1 MRLDKH
7 TCQIIQE
14 EVAKQF
20 GIRAVVRLFGSR
32 TDDLQRGG
40 DIDLLIEL
48 DHLLDH
54 RTKAY
59 CQLSSRLSIKLCGR
73 QVDVLIKYTTS
84 FPSPIY
90 NMALQTGIVL

>member
-40 DIDLLIEL
+40 DIDLYIK
-48 DHLLDH
+48 
-54 RTKAY
+54 TKQQNAEV
-59 CQLSSRLSIKLCGR
+59 INKN
-73 QVDVLIKYTTS
+73 K
-84 FPSPIY
+84 
-90 NMALQTGIVL
+90 IVLFI

>member
-48 DHLLDH
+48 DHLLDD

-59 CQLSSRLSIKLCGR
+59 CQLSIQLGGR
-73 QVDVLIKYTTS
+73 QVDVLIKDPS
-84 FPSPIY
+84 SLPSPIY
-90 NMALQTGIVL
+90 TLALQTGIVL

>member
-48 DHLLDH
+48 DHLLDDK
-54 RTKAY
+54 TKAY
-59 CQLSSRLSIKLCGR
+59 CQLTSRLSIQLGGR
-73 QVDVLIKYTTS
+73 QVDVLIKDPS
-84 FPSPIY
+84 SLPSPIY
-90 NMALQTGIVL
+90 NLALQTGIVL

>member
-14 EVAKQF
+14 EVVKQF
-20 GIRAVVRLFGSR
+20 GTRAVVRLFGSR

-48 DHLLDH
+48 DHLLDD

-59 CQLSSRLSIKLCGR
+59 CQLTSRLSIQLGDR
-73 QVDVLIKYTTS
+73 QVDVLIKDPS
-84 FPSPIY
+84 SLPSPIY
-90 NMALQTGIVL
+90 NLALQTGIVL

>member
-14 EVAKQF
+14 EVAYQF
-20 GIRAVVRLFGSR
+20 GTRSVVRLFGSR

-48 DHLLDH
+48 DHLLDD

-59 CQLSSRLSIKLCGR
+59 CQLTSRLSIQLGDR
-73 QVDVLIKYTTS
+73 QVDVLIKDPS
-84 FPSPIY
+84 SLPSPIY
-90 NMALQTGIVL
+90 TLALQTGIIL